1 MVMEGLGHVEG
12 SDALGAKAW
21 GHGMITI
28 ALAPPIWHDIMPGFV
43 RCVRGGCG
51 SAGQRGVI
59 TVRAGSSWG
68 GGVRV
73 GTMWRHIRAFVGNR
87 LERERLRMEI
97 PASSAFPLGHEER
110 NGKRMMT
117 RGVHWPAS
125 AEERTSIL
133 WRLAG
138 KGVTS

>member
-1 MVMEGLGHVEG
+1 MVMDGLGHVEG
-12 SDALGAKAW
+12 SNALWAKAW
-21 GHGMITI
+21 RHGMITN
-28 ALAPPIWHDIMPGFV
+28 ALAPPIWHGIMLGFV

-51 SAGQRGVI
+51 SVGQCGGI

-73 GTMWRHIRAFVGNR
+73 GMMWRRIRAFVSNR

-97 PASSAFPLGHEER
+97 LAFFAFPLDHKKR

-117 RGVHWPAS
+117 CGVHWPAS
-125 AEERTSIL
+125 AGERTSVL